1 MTKLAA
7 MGAASGSRAPAGIK
21 RGVNP
26 RGAIV
31 PLADFR
37 VKFSV
42 GEIAYNDFAVGAD
55 EWREF

>member
-1 MTKLAA
+1 
-7 MGAASGSRAPAGIK
+7 MGAASDSRAPAGIK